1 MLFSRVAPFACLA
14 IVSLTFRAVA
24 EDPPTEKLS
33 GWQKL
38 FRRHAAEYMFAVEGD
53 EKAEVKLAQE
63 PILHWS
69 QPVRGGA
76 DGAVFL
82 WTNEGRPV
90 VIGTLFI
97 WPMGNGKQGISHELH
112 SL

>member
-1 MLFSRVAPFACLA
+1 MLLHRVVPFAFLA

-24 EDPPTEKLS
+24 EDPPAEKLS

-38 FRRHAAEYMFAVEGD
+38 FRRHAAEYKFAVEGD
-53 EKAEVKLAQE
+53 EKAEVKLTPD

-76 DGAVFL
+76 EGAVFL
-82 WTNEGRPV
+82 WTSEGRPV

-97 WPMGNGKQGISHELH
+97 WPMGN
-112 SL
+112 